1 MEHPCTGAISV
12 QAVRMLVCCNP
23 TKPSTPELRTL
34 RRGMGSPLA
43 CLVVGRGAWG
53 AVGEGD
59 EWPIE
64 RHYLEALGP

>member
-1 MEHPCTGAISV
+1 
-12 QAVRMLVCCNP
+12 
-23 TKPSTPELRTL
+23 
-34 RRGMGSPLA
+34 MGSPLA